1 MGLSLNDTIISN
13 SGEQMECDIQSQ
25 KSCELNKYRSLII
38 TNHAEGM
45 SLKSSE
51 NITADRSGS
60 SGDRWDPAER
70 GSGGGK
76 DASLRSPAPTEAN
89 PSVDVN
95 ALNNIQS
102 ANTLSFAEV
111 MNSDGEWKL
120 VQRRKH
126 NTKMYRYLGVL
137 KLRLR
142 IFYYFWCNELCRKLS
157 IQHQTIHELK
167 HQHQCWHPSSW

>member
-1 MGLSLNDTIISN
+1 MRRGAYRNSGPMGLSLNDTIVSN

-126 NTKMYRYLGVL
+126 NTKMYRYLDWL
-137 KLRLR
+137 K
-142 IFYYFWCNELCRKLS
+142 
-157 IQHQTIHELK
+157 
-167 HQHQCWHPSSW
+167 